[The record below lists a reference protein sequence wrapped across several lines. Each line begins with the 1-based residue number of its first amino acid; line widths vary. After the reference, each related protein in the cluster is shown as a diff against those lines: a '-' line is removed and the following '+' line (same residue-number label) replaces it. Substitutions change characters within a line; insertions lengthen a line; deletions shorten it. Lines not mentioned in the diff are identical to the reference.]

1 MQELTDLLSN
11 LEAEKS
17 ALLKR
22 LQEIDE
28 QIALLKRSVA
38 VVDKFSP
45 VVEKVKLYQ
54 SLFQG
59 RSDVYAR
66 RFESA
71 KTGKSGYQ
79 PVCKNEWVPGVCN
92 KPKVKCGDCSSRCF
106 LPMTA
111 TVIENH
117 LRGEEPCWNGSR
129 PFVAG
134 IYPLLED
141 DSCKFLAVDFDD
153 GNWLDDARAFMS
165 ACKAENVFASLERSR
180 SGCGGHVWF
189 FFDECI
195 PAKLARELGSAL
207 MTKALDLRPQIGMNS
222 FDRFFPNQDFMPKG
236 GLGNLIALPLQKK
249 AREKNHSSFINP
261 ADSHRQVNPI

>member
-1 MQELTDLLSN
+1 MHVLTNSISD
-11 LEAEKS
+11 LEAEKT

-28 QIALLKRSVA
+28 RIALLKQSVS
-38 VVDKFSP
+38 VVNKYSTVD
-45 VVEKVKLYQ
+45 EKVKLFQ
-54 SLFQG
+54 TLFQG
-59 RSDVYAR
+59 RPDVYAK

-106 LPMTA
+106 LPMTSK
-111 TVIENH
+111 VIENH
-117 LRGEEPCWNGSR
+117 LRGEELYWNSTR
-129 PFVAG
+129 PFVVG

-153 GNWLDDARAFMS
+153 GNWLDDAGAFMS

-180 SGCGGHVWF
+180 SGCGGHV
-189 FFDECI
+189 
-195 PAKLARELGSAL
+195 
-207 MTKALDLRPQIGMNS
+207 
-222 FDRFFPNQDFMPKG
+222 
-236 GLGNLIALPLQKK
+236 
-249 AREKNHSSFINP
+249 
-261 ADSHRQVNPI
+261 